1 MDFKLQKECSE
12 CSEYNKKKGCK
23 GYEFSVKVESFYC
36 PKYKNKERKGN
47 EKQ

>member
-12 CSEYNKKKGCK
+12 CSEYDKKKGCK
-23 GYEFSVKVESFYC
+23 GYQFSVKVQSFYC
-36 PKYKNKERKGN
+36 PKYKKQGEKGN

>member
-12 CSEYNKKKGCK
+12 CSEYNKKNGCK
-23 GYEFSVKVESFYC
+23 GYQFSVKILSFYC
-36 PKYKNKERKGN
+36 PKYSKEKKEN